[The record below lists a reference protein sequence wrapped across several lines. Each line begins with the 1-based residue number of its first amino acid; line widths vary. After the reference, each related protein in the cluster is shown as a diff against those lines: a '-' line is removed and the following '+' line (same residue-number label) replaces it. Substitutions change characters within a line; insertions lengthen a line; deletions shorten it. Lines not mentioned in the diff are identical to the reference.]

1 MHRHAAYPYA
11 NPAPTTTRYSGT
23 SSAFS
28 ASANP
33 NEDWTKISDLAE
45 RRRIQNRIAQRNY
58 RKKLK
63 KRLED
68 LERRAASSS
77 ASPEQKPA
85 ELQPPQRSPRQE
97 FPSPSSSESS
107 YTTPPAEDRMF
118 SHQYTRQLS
127 TSPPPFSVAS
137 YSSAYPAPDAVA
149 YSMPYSTSPYH
160 TIPTTLTP
168 EMPSYTYLPP
178 PHSSSYSTGL
188 PSLVPSMKNEYYA
201 DEDTSPFGVGYAAIC
216 GNDMLPPHSSASS
229 AKPPRDASYLPD
241 PRGQRQRQTPI
252 ATHDDDGDFFHDS
265 HMAPTKRSRVD
276 KARQYLAGG
285 AVFREDSDDELGYE
299 DHPWEWIYDDDTID
313 DAQPEQ
319 KASPRKRKAA
329 PSVPAKR
336 IVGARMGSF
345 KCRVG
350 DAVLLKAEGNQA
362 WVGIICE
369 LYEDPDDDDHEKMAK
384 FLWFSSEKEIRNQ
397 SKKRS
402 DFLPNELYI
411 SAAFD
416 DNPLASINGT
426 AKIFSLDRFQ
436 ELYPTGVKKNSKDY
450 GKVFVCQRGC
460 NTRTTTYTREFKWED
475 VYKDAKDILTLV
487 DLVETQTKATR
498 RTAGARPNKQQQP
511 DLDQFVV
518 PDSDLDDLPKT
529 PRKRRK
535 INEAATPTSTR
546 KSPAARKFLTP
557 THKRIVIK
565 KQLEFTPLGTRVLD
579 PSALNSPFQIARNQ
593 LHVSSVPAALP
604 CREEEF
610 STVYSHLDAAITDG
624 SGSCI
629 YISGTPGTGKTA
641 TVREV
646 VAQLQASVQA
656 EELDDFIFVEINGMK
671 VTDPHQSYSL
681 LWQALRGDRL
691 SPSHALELLEREFST
706 PSPRRVP
713 CVVLMDELDQLVTK
727 NQSVMYNFFNWPSLR
742 HSRLIVLAVANTMDL
757 PERTLSNKISS
768 RLGLTR
774 ITFPGYTHDQLMQI
788 IQSRL
793 EGVPGNIVHPDAVQF
808 AARKVAAVS
817 GDARRALDICRRAV
831 EIAETET
838 ISQDRDDEA
847 QPATPSRTGR
857 GDKENLP
864 HNSRSIKG
872 TGDPDGRSKD
882 RAGRKGIVTMA
893 TIKQAINEATSSPLQ
908 QALRA
913 LPLASKVFL
922 AALLARIRRS
932 GIGEAI
938 LGDVVDEAKRLGL
951 MSQLLP
957 VHDYILAPEDGSSE
971 MMNGVA
977 QSTTP
982 SKNRDA
988 LANFGSKQSDP
999 KAARALGLA
1008 LAATELA
1015 EAGIIGVEARHGER
1029 VGRVRLG
1036 VGEDEVRL
1044 ALGDDETV
1052 RGLGFGA

>member
-1 MHRHAAYPYA
+1 
-11 NPAPTTTRYSGT
+11 
-23 SSAFS
+23 
-28 ASANP
+28 
-33 NEDWTKISDLAE
+33 
-45 RRRIQNRIAQRNY
+45 
-58 RKKLK
+58 
-63 KRLED
+63 
-68 LERRAASSS
+68 
-77 ASPEQKPA
+77 
-85 ELQPPQRSPRQE
+85 
-97 FPSPSSSESS
+97 
-107 YTTPPAEDRMF
+107 
-118 SHQYTRQLS
+118 
-127 TSPPPFSVAS
+127 
-137 YSSAYPAPDAVA
+137 
-149 YSMPYSTSPYH
+149 
-160 TIPTTLTP
+160 
-168 EMPSYTYLPP
+168 
-178 PHSSSYSTGL
+178 
-188 PSLVPSMKNEYYA
+188 
-201 DEDTSPFGVGYAAIC
+201 
-216 GNDMLPPHSSASS
+216 
-229 AKPPRDASYLPD
+229 
-241 PRGQRQRQTPI
+241 
-252 ATHDDDGDFFHDS
+252 
-265 HMAPTKRSRVD
+265 MAPIKRSRVD

-299 DHPWEWIYDDDTID
+299 DHPWEWIYDNNGID

-319 KASPRKRKAA
+319 TASPRKRKAA
-329 PSVPAKR
+329 PTPPAKR

-345 KCRVG
+345 KCKVG

-362 WVGIICE
+362 WVGIICDFH
-369 LYEDPDDDDHEKMAK
+369 EDPDEDEKMAK

-426 AKIFSLDRFQ
+426 AKVYSLERFQ
-436 ELYPTGVKKNSKDY
+436 ELYPAGVKKTSKDH
-450 GKVFVCQRGC
+450 GKVFVCRRGC
-460 NTRTTTYTREFKWED
+460 NTRTTTYTPEFKWED
-475 VYKDAKDILTLV
+475 VYSDAKDIRSLV
-487 DLVETQTKATR
+487 DLVEAQTKATR
-498 RTAGARPNKQQQP
+498 RTAGRPKKHQQP
-511 DLDQFVV
+511 DLDQFVI
-518 PDSDLDDLPKT
+518 PDSDDDDLPKT

-535 INEAATPTSTR
+535 INEATTPTSTR

-681 LWQALRGDRL
+681 LWQALRGDRV

-727 NQSVMYNFFNWPSLR
+727 NQSVMYNFFNWPGLR

-831 EIAETET
+831 EIAEAET
-838 ISQDRDDEA
+838 TSQDRDDEA
-847 QPATPSRTGR
+847 QPGTPSRTGR
-857 GDKENLP
+857 GNKAKQLQD
-864 HNSRSIKG
+864 SRSNKG
-872 TGDPDGRSKD
+872 TGDPDHRSKD

-957 VHDYILAPEDGSSE
+957 VHDYILAPEKDDRSE
-971 MMNGVA
+971 MMNGA
-977 QSTTP
+977 AMQPSTP
-982 SKNRDA
+982 SKHRDVA
-988 LANFGSKQSDP
+988 TNLGLKETNN

-1052 RGLGFGA
+1052 HGLGFGA